1 MYHPVIAPFGFM
13 IRGLKGK
20 VPWKWPRARARRIED
35 GNHAL
40 IGANVA
46 VDHIGCVIEESRN
59 GPTRVGGVG
68 PRPLAGGP
76 CPHPARRRW

>member
-1 MYHPVIAPFGFM
+1 M

-20 VPWKWPRARARRIED
+20 VPWKGPRARARRIED

-46 VDHIGCVIEESRN
+46 VDHID
-59 GPTRVGGVG
+59 
-68 PRPLAGGP
+68 
-76 CPHPARRRW
+76 